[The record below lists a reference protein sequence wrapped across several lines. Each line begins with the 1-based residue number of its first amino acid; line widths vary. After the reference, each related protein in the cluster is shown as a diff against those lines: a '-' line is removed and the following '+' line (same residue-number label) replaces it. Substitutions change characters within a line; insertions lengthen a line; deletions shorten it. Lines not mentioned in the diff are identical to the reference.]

1 MCSYAAALLSHA
13 VDHRFISVLVLLT
26 AFAELQTDMT
36 EIAREISGNI
46 GIPFMNYRDFC
57 MKMLFPSTVA
67 EEHPVIRGLEV
78 STLSRKLIFTFSLHV
93 DDYMNICFSVLHP
106 LEDQALHVQS
116 CTWLSD
122 VVLC

>member
-1 MCSYAAALLSHA
+1 MCSCDSALLSHA
-13 VDHRFISVLVLLT
+13 VDHRFISAVVLLT

-78 STLSRKLIFTFSLHV
+78 SQYTRS
-93 DDYMNICFSVLHP
+93 SVGGG
-106 LEDQALHVQS
+106 A
-116 CTWLSD
+116 WR
-122 VVLC
+122 